1 VTRVEAT
8 YKAGLLNGTV
18 GTDTRKN
25 EAASMISAALSLE
38 GIPMTADTQ
47 KLVDTVIPMLVMVLP
62 KTHDDSVVANIP
74 NLAQTV
80 TAGSNV

>member
-8 YKAGLLNGTV
+8 YKAGLLNGTA
-18 GTDTRKN
+18 GTDTRKT
-25 EAASMISAALSLE
+25 EAATMIIAALSLE

-47 KLVDTVIPMLVMVLP
+47 KLIDTVIPMLVMVLP
-62 KTHDDSVVANIP
+62 KTHDDSLVANIKSS
-74 NLAQTV
+74 AQTV